1 MEGRVPHY
9 YAMSL
14 NESFKDRWHLRW
26 TTNVK
31 SLLDKGLTY
40 PHNASSETFK
50 FLIVQYCQS
59 KFSILTLLHPNS
71 LLNSKC
77 YYMLRSERHPKAV
90 YYFYIVNLHKYY
102 VSTICSTFL
111 MNRMNQSVRNTILWT
126 ETISH
131 ITNFKQTFFL
141 NELLT
146 SIWKVLVD

>member
-90 YYFYIVNLHKYY
+90 YYFYIEWTCTN
-102 VSTICSTFL
+102 TTFPL
-111 MNRMNQSVRNTILWT
+111 FVQPFSWIEWINQCVIQFSEQKLYHTLQILNK
-126 ETISH
+126 H
-131 ITNFKQTFFL
+131 FF
-141 NELLT
+141 
-146 SIWKVLVD
+146 